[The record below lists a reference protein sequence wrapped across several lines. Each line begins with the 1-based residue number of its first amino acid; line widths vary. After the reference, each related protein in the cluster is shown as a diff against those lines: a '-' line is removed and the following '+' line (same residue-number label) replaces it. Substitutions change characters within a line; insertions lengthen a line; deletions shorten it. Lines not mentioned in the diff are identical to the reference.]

1 MNLSCRFSSTKH
13 AASPPFL
20 FKTTSPFFPR
30 HSHSHHVKPIPLPPP
45 LSTNPSSL
53 GILRFRD
60 FKLSHPFAALSS
72 FAEGDEEGK
81 KEGTPDATENGE
93 LGGIAKAFNISS
105 RTASAIS
112 ICMALAVLT
121 FPLFMTSLGQ
131 GLTLKTKVLS
141 YATLLFGFY
150 MAWNIGAN
158 DVANAMG
165 TSVGSGALTLRQA
178 VLTAAVLE
186 FSGALMMGTHVTSTM
201 QKGILVANVFN
212 GKDSLLFAGLLS
224 SLAAAGT
231 WLQFAS
237 YYGWPV
243 STTHCIVGA
252 MVGFGLAYG
261 GAGAV
266 FWGSLARVISSWV
279 VSPLMGAAVSFLVYK
294 CIRRFVYSAPNPGQ
308 AAAAAAPIAVFLGVT
323 GISFVAFPLSKT
335 FALALAQALAV
346 GTVGAFLVDR
356 IIRKQLGHLLV
367 KSNTQDPEPKE
378 DTAHHSIGFLDDVA
392 GPKGAQLEIVYGV
405 FGYMQVLSACF
416 MSFAHGG
423 NDVSNSIGPLAGA
436 LAILQGGAAG
446 TEIVIPTDVLAW
458 GGFGIVAGLMMWG
471 YRVIA
476 TIGKKITELTPT
488 RGFAAEFAA
497 ASVVLFAS
505 KLGLPISATHTLV
518 GAVMGVGFARGLNSV
533 RSETVKEIVASWV
546 VTIPVGATLSVL
558 YTWILTKI
566 LFSDN
571 IGKPNLLHISKRD
584 QDILV
589 TRHQNLFMPQHRLE
603 LRVYTPPDAH
613 PHELSSQQSHSTAST
628 TLVAAAVAAATVC
641 FLSDG
646 SSFWN
651 LSLCAPPGLTSEPHA
666 SA

>member
-1 MNLSCRFSSTKH
+1 M
-13 AASPPFL
+13 
-20 FKTTSPFFPR
+20 
-30 HSHSHHVKPIPLPPP
+30 
-45 LSTNPSSL
+45 
-53 GILRFRD
+53 
-60 FKLSHPFAALSS
+60 KLSHPLAALSS
-72 FAEGDEEGK
+72 FAEGEQEAQ
-81 KEGTPDATENGE
+81 KEGARKAEQSEEEE
-93 LGGIAKAFNISS
+93 LGGIAKAFGISS
-105 RTASAIS
+105 RTAGAIS
-112 ICMALAVLT
+112 VCMAAAVLS
-121 FPLFMTSLGQ
+121 FPLAMGSVAQ
-131 GLTLKTKVLS
+131 GAALKTKALS

-178 VLTAAVLE
+178 VVTAAVLE

-201 QKGILVANVFN
+201 QKGILVANVFH

-231 WLQFAS
+231 WLQCAS

-252 MVGFGLAYG
+252 MVGFGLVYG

-323 GISFVAFPLSKT
+323 GISFVAFPLSKK
-335 FALALAQALAV
+335 FPLALAQALAC

-367 KSNTQDPEPKE
+367 KSNTPEPEPKE
-378 DTAHHSIGFLDDVA
+378 DTVHHNIGFLDDVA

-423 NDVSNSIGPLAGA
+423 NDVSNAIGPLAGA

-533 RSETVKEIVASWV
+533 RSETVKEIVASWL
-546 VTIPVGATLSVL
+546 VTIPVGAGLSVL

-566 LFSDN
+566 LSY
-571 IGKPNLLHISKRD
+571 
-584 QDILV
+584 IL
-589 TRHQNLFMPQHRLE
+589 
-603 LRVYTPPDAH
+603 
-613 PHELSSQQSHSTAST
+613 
-628 TLVAAAVAAATVC
+628 
-641 FLSDG
+641 
-646 SSFWN
+646 
-651 LSLCAPPGLTSEPHA
+651 
-666 SA
+666 